1 MKKNSW
7 GLFWTR
13 RWVFLG
19 TGILPRRRAVT
30 RNPFAHIGG
39 GRALGLGLAILLA
52 NPMSS
57 AAALGAPLLGHT
69 PLPELVPHLNKKEN
83 FFVGNGIAAG
93 GGSGHGR
100 WDYLVGPDYTCPN
113 YLRNEEFKLVVDGEV
128 RSVGVDVFRVRGTGL
143 FYGVCA
149 IGDLEF
155 SVLDYA
161 LWAKPWA
168 ARLVL
173 IHNTSSSHNHS
184 VRIQACISPLTG
196 AGRSAGIVLDA
207 QGRASGVSLKLDTS
221 LRCVMDRF
229 CQNWADRYALVTFN
243 EPPAGITEVDGAYV
257 IESPSQHLAAG
268 ASCSVVLCHY
278 MHYGGEQDSAL
289 LGRIQG
295 RDGVA
300 DAEKCIGQ
308 WREWFTN
315 VDGSYSLER
324 IKDQRARDIVEG
336 GLAIL
341 KMNQCRDGGMVCQVR
356 GWNMAYVRDA
366 YCGLRGL
373 GECGHFDEPKRFIGW
388 LDHQYSVHGCIPNA
402 GPGGSDTYAHP
413 SGNSGGPCPEA
424 NAAVEVTA
432 LHLLAARDYLKATHD
447 LQTLTNADKSL
458 RYAMDIQMKQALANS
473 YRLEFNG
480 DETELC
486 PVDVSPTGFNGKLAG
501 YWSMSSVALC
511 AASLDFYIR
520 YLKEKGADPATYTNS
535 LDHRPLNLPAE
546 LSRLQ
551 EALEADFWR
560 TNVPECPAGFHDWF
574 RVKSDGSWPRARL
587 VNFTLFPLYYGTPLK
602 YPERGRLDVAAMA
615 ADFDQSAGLLPLL
628 GVAGG
633 KSLGHDLG
641 YLLWG
646 MEMVGD
652 ARQSVVYNALVN
664 GPTVACW
671 GSYNESYGPDG
682 APPNGN
688 GLRSFETGVNVSA
701 IARYWGLGK
710 GQASKH

>member
-1 MKKNSW
+1 MNAH
-7 GLFWTR
+7 LPQRRPLTR
-13 RWVFLG
+13 PF
-19 TGILPRRRAVT
+19 
-30 RNPFAHIGG
+30 NPFAHIAGG
-39 GRALGLGLAILLA
+39 PALGLGLAAILLA
-52 NPMSS
+52 SPTSS
-57 AAALGAPLLGHT
+57 TAAASARLLGNT
-69 PLPELVPHLNKKEN
+69 PLPEPVPQLNKKEN

-113 YLRNEEFKLVVDGEV
+113 YLRNEEFKLVVDGEE
-128 RSVGVDVFRVRGTGL
+128 RSVGVDVHRLRGTGL

-149 IGDLEF
+149 VGDLE
-155 SVLDYA
+155 VCLLDYA
-161 LWAKPWA
+161 LWGEPWV

-173 IHNTSSSHNHS
+173 IRNASAGQAHNIR
-184 VRIQACISPLTG
+184 VRACISPLAG
-196 AGRSAGIVLDA
+196 AGRSALIVRDA
-207 QGRASGVSLKLDTS
+207 QGRASGVGLKLDTS

-229 CQNWADRYALVTFN
+229 CPNWAERYALLTFN
-243 EPPAGITEVDGAYV
+243 EAPAAVSEVEGTYV
-257 IESPSQHLAAG
+257 LESPSQHLAAG
-268 ASCSVVLCHY
+268 ASCSVVLYHY
-278 MHYGGEQDSAL
+278 MHYGGDQENAL
-289 LGRIQG
+289 LERVRE
-295 RDGVA
+295 RDGVG
-300 DAEKCIGQ
+300 DAERCLRQ
-308 WREWFTN
+308 WQEWFAN
-315 VDGSYSLER
+315 VDAQYSLDR

-336 GLAIL
+336 GLALL
-341 KMNQCRDGGMVCQVR
+341 KMNQCRDGGIVSQVR
-356 GWNMAYVRDA
+356 GWNMSYVRDA
-366 YCGLRGL
+366 YCALRGL
-373 GECGHFDEPKRFIGW
+373 SECGHFDELRRFIRW

-402 GPGGSDTYAHP
+402 APGGSDTYAHP

-458 RYAMDIQMKQALANS
+458 RYAMEVQLKQALANG
-473 YRLEFNG
+473 YRLEFSG

-486 PVDVSPTGFNGKLAG
+486 PVDVSPTGFNGKLAR

-520 YLKEKGADPATYTNS
+520 YLREKGADPAAYTNS

-546 LSRLQ
+546 LGRLQ

-560 TNVPECPAGFHDWF
+560 TNMPECPGGFHDWF
-574 RVKSDGSWPRARL
+574 RVKSDGSWPRARV

-602 YPERGRLDVAAMA
+602 YPERARLDVAAMA
-615 ADFDQSAGLLPLL
+615 ADFNQSTGLLPLL
-628 GVAGG
+628 GVADG

-646 MEMVGD
+646 MVTVGD
-652 ARQSVVYNALVN
+652 ARQPVVYNALVN

-688 GLRSFETGVNVSA
+688 GLRSFETGVNVGA

-710 GQASKH
+710 GQGGGRH